1 MKIYILSLGCAKNR
15 VDSECLAGELIRA
28 GHTLVDDVAE
38 AECGIVNTCGFIR
51 PAVEEN
57 ISAVLDL
64 EQLKLEGKLKKVGV
78 VGCLVNR
85 YGEDLTKEIETVD
98 FWAKS
103 EDWQGVVAALGGT
116 PQAGRCR
123 SPLPAGTKFTRYLKI
138 SEGCDNRCTYFAIP
152 NIRGGLR
159 SLPLDTIV
167 KEAQQLASE
176 GAKELCVV
184 GQDLTVYGMDTYGRP
199 KLMELLDAL
208 ESSLPHDLWIRLLYL
223 HPSRVTETLLERVS
237 KGSQIL
243 PYLDIP
249 VQHGDA
255 RILKSMNRGIS
266 DEELL
271 TIFTTARSINPDFAL
286 RTTCMVGFPGEK
298 KSHFDKM
305 MDFVSKAKFDRMGAF
320 TFFAEEDTLAYE
332 MGNQVSDKIKEK
344 RLAALMA
351 LQSEISFER
360 QQLFVGREMDVLIER
375 VSHDEGFA
383 EGRSFR
389 EAPEVDGIIEI
400 RNICADLKEGDIIRV
415 KMTEAMPHD
424 MAGEEV
430 IK

>member
-138 SEGCDNRCTYFAIP
+138 SEGCDNRCTYCAIP

-298 KSHFDKM
+298 KSHFYKM

>member
-1 MKIYILSLGCAKNR
+1 MAQRYAQELKAELPEVDFYLGVNNLEDLLSLIDGSRQTNT
-15 VDSECLAGELIRA
+15 LIEEEDKTYKEAVVERWVED
-28 GHTLVDDVAE
+28 GDVTA
-38 AECGIVNTCGFIR
+38 
-51 PAVEEN
+51 
-57 ISAVLDL
+57 
-64 EQLKLEGKLKKVGV
+64 
-78 VGCLVNR
+78 
-85 YGEDLTKEIETVD
+85 
-98 FWAKS
+98 
-103 EDWQGVVAALGGT
+103 
-116 PQAGRCR
+116 
-123 SPLPAGTKFTRYLKI
+123 YLKI
-138 SEGCDNRCTYFAIP
+138 SEGCDNRCTYCAIP